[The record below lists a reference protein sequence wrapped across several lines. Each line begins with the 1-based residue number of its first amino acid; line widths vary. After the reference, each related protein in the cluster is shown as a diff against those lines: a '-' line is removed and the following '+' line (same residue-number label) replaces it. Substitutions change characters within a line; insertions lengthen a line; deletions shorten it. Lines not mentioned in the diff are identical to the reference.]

1 MDNGNQNNNNQNNG
15 TGTNNNGSNNNQNN
29 NNSSQSNQGSQQSN
43 GGKVI
48 TEQELA
54 ALLEEK
60 RVSSKNEFLKSLGFD
75 GDEDGLKETLKRVV
89 EEDEK
94 NQTELQ
100 KAEKEVKKLK
110 AALEIESEGR
120 KAAELKL
127 AAIKLGA
134 KPETVDDLVILASA
148 KAVDGKDLN
157 KVLGELKKSYPVYF
171 ASEDDEGS
179 GNSQDSGTKGHINNN
194 NVNGGDNSGNNNGS
208 GNANNNG
215 QNGNN
220 NNGGGNSGQ
229 KSLVERLLAGRT
241 GSKQSSY
248 FKKK

>member
-15 TGTNNNGSNNNQNN
+15 ASTNNNGSNNNQNN
-29 NNSSQSNQGSQQSN
+29 NNNSQSNQGSQQNN
-43 GGKVI
+43 GGKVV

-120 KAAELKL
+120 KAAESKL

-171 ASEDDEGS
+171 ASEDDGGS
-179 GNSQDSGTKGHINNN
+179 GNNQDSGTKGHINSN
-194 NVNGGDNSGNNNGS
+194 NVGGNDNSGNNNNGA
-208 GNANNNG
+208 GNANNNN
-215 QNGNN
+215 QNG
-220 NNGGGNSGQ
+220 NNGGGNSGGN
-229 KSLVERLLAGRT
+229 SLAERLLAGRI